1 MGYMQVYRVG
11 NSSGESPLGKISPLL
26 TGEGIACDDLGDD
39 RPDNGCGLIEFT
51 QGEDLVNETVATV
64 PQLPQI
70 LAASTMTLGLRQLA
84 IADDFVSP
92 DMPDA
97 EIIRRVT
104 TITNAAIRIV
114 EDVPDPDKKRV
125 LVDGGTGEEDPLYGF
140 AKVLEELGVE
150 WEPLEDENDMQGT
163 GIIYSHYRRL
173 SYARLL
179 QSDFPGYYHIQMAPN
194 PELREEALSVGDF
207 SYVTPK
213 VESAE
218 VGERHTR
225 FMEMLDRM
233 RDPDAVRDD
242 PMDDQSLDA
251 LFIGDRNIGNNLQ
264 NEFGDDIELATM
276 ATTAGAMAEA
286 KKHDLVLIY
295 LGGKED
301 AKQRLAFLQMLLKE
315 KDKPDLALLFL
326 KQAPDQLRAFC
337 QKNHVA
343 VIESNRPSEIA
354 DSLLALSA

>member
-11 NSSGESPLGKISPLL
+11 NSRGESPLGKISRLL
-26 TGEGIACDDLGDD
+26 TGEGIDCDDLGDD
-39 RPDNGCGLIEFT
+39 QPENGCVLIDFT
-51 QGEDLVNETVATV
+51 KGEELVKDTVANV

-70 LAASTMTLGLRQLA
+70 LVASTTTLGSKQLS

-92 DMPDA
+92 DLPDA

-104 TITNAAIRIV
+104 CMTNAAIRIA
-114 EDVPDPDKKRV
+114 EEVPTPDKTRV
-125 LVDGGTGEEDPLYGF
+125 LVDGGTTEEDPLHGL
-140 AKVLEELGVE
+140 AKMLDELEIE
-150 WEPLEDENDMQGT
+150 WEPLEDENDPDGT
-163 GIIYSHYRRL
+163 GIVYSHYRRL

-179 QSDFPGYYHIQMAPN
+179 QADFPGYFHIQMAPTA
-194 PELREEALSVGDF
+194 ELREEALSVGDF

-213 VESAE
+213 LESAE
-218 VGERHTR
+218 LGERHAR
-225 FMEMLDRM
+225 FMKMLGRL
-233 RDPDAVRDD
+233 RDPDAVRDES
-242 PMDDQSLDA
+242 PSGNALNA
-251 LFIGDRNIGNNLQ
+251 LFIGDRNIGNNLK
-264 NEFGDDIELATM
+264 NGFGDEIDLDTM

-315 KDKPDLALLFL
+315 DDHPELALLFL

-337 QKNHVA
+337 DKNGVA
-343 VIESNRPSEIA
+343 VIESKSPTEIA
-354 DSLLALSA
+354 DSLLALSD